1 MKRMKIPVFISAA
14 LLAAAGLFLFSGC
27 GAEPGLAEVS
37 SVDQLLSAIGPN
49 RTIQLAPGEYELSQ
63 ACLQIGIR
71 HTFLAVLPI
80 GKNVVGH
87 AVTVTTVFPVCLHN
101 GLL

>member
-37 SVDQLLSAIGPN
+37 SVDQMLSAIGPN
-49 RTIQLAPGEYELSQ
+49 RTIQLVPGEYELSQ
-63 ACLQIGIR
+63 ASDYGQ
-71 HTFLAVLPI
+71 V
-80 GKNVVGH
+80 
-87 AVTVTTVFPVCLHN
+87 
-101 GLL
+101 